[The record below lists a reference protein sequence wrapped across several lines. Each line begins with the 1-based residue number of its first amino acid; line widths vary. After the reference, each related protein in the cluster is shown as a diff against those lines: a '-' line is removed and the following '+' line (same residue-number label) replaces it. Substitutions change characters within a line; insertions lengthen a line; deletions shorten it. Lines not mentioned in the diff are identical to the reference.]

1 MLRRKRPK
9 RIRVT
14 RRRYR
19 PLADACS
26 PGNLSLVSVSQRK
39 GAVHRPTL
47 FSLKKSREL
56 FHRESGLSN
65 QRSEGSFGE
74 FLMVGNGEASVR
86 WVGVPENHVAAVL
99 LIEFIANLAECLDR
113 LAECLDRL
121 AAGNY
126 RQLHPPA
133 TSMTSSRMLGGTG
146 SPCFFRLL
154 R

>member
-1 MLRRKRPK
+1 MLRRKPLK
-9 RIRVT
+9 RIRKT

-113 LAECLDRL
+113 LA
-121 AAGNY
+121 AGNY